1 MQVNVLRDGRDAV
14 GSALSEIVP
23 SYLHT
28 IAKHSHSVASATR
41 QIKTDATHST
51 LGTARRR
58 SQGAGGDAF
67 TEEELRKRTGGGTDM
82 ERK

>member
-1 MQVNVLRDGRDAV
+1 MQVNALRDGRDAV
-14 GSALSEIVP
+14 GSVLSEIVP
-23 SYLHT
+23 RYLHT
-28 IAKHSHSVASATR
+28 LAKHSHSVASATR
-41 QIKTDATHST
+41 QVKTDATHST